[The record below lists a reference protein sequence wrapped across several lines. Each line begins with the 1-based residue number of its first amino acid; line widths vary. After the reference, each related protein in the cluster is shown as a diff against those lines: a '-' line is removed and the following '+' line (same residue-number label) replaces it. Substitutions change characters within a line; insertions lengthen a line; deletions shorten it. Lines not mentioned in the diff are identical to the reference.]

1 MNIYTKK
8 ITYEMYLPFYDT
20 WVSSTLRTTD
30 DAVNKHHQDLISHP
44 DQYRNV
50 VVSDYDPL
58 KNR

>member
-1 MNIYTKK
+1 
-8 ITYEMYLPFYDT
+8 MYLPFYDT